1 MQTLKLVISEREHD
15 VVIKEH
21 DGQRVVTLRD
31 VDELHGRTDG
41 TSRRTFSTQ
50 RKHFIEGEDYFVR
63 NTYEALTEYSVKAP
77 NGLILLTE
85 SGYLLLVKT
94 FTDDLAWQ
102 VQRQLVKAYFK
113 VRQAEISQTV
123 PTSQEDIMIFALQ
136 SQKEMKRRLDALE
149 SENSRL
155 KVIVD
160 NSIYLDDHQRAKV
173 QEAVKNRVGYL
184 MKKGYE
190 AHFQSIFSALK
201 VFFTVPKYDKIL
213 RKDFEEAIDFIN
225 GWYPK
230 KAED

>member
-1 MQTLKLVISEREHD
+1 MNTLKLIISDKTHE
-15 VVIKEH
+15 VTIKEYN
-21 DGQRVVTLRD
+21 GQRVVTLRD
-31 VDELHGRTDG
+31 VDDLHGRADG
-41 TSRRTFSTQ
+41 TARRTFATQ

-63 NTYEALTEYSVKAP
+63 NTHEAFSEYSVKAP

-113 VRQAEISQTV
+113 AKESNQKMVE
-123 PTSQEDIMIFALQ
+123 TSQEDILIYALQ
-136 SQKEMKRRLDALE
+136 SQKEMKKELAQLRL
-149 SENSRL
+149 
-155 KVIVD
+155 VVD
-160 NSIYLDDHQRAKV
+160 NEIFITDHQKAEI
-173 QEAVKNRVGYL
+173 QEAVKKRVGYL

-190 AHFQSIFSALK
+190 SHFQSIYSALK

-213 RKDFEEAIDFIN
+213 RKDFDEAIDFIN

-230 KAED
+230 KAEE